1 MRIFKH
7 HHLIAMLFPRKPEA
21 MEVKHIYCCSD
32 MANIINDVEF
42 TAIEDHQEEC
52 ENMDEEDEDHKGEED
67 YDSSVETNMPETYI
81 DK

>member
-1 MRIFKH
+1 
-7 HHLIAMLFPRKPEA
+7 
-21 MEVKHIYCCSD
+21 